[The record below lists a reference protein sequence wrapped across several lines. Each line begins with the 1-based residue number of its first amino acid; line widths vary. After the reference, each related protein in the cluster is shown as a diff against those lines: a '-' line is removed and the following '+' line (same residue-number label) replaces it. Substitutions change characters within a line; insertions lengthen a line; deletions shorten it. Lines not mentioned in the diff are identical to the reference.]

1 MALWKT
7 STIICQNGFRT
18 YSGDMMG
25 IQFTRA
31 FSVTTLVQKVT
42 SKLKK
47 DPSPT
52 VAVLRM
58 AGTIVDGR
66 AGGRRVNFN
75 ALEKQIEKSFKHKNL
90 QAVCLR
96 INSPGGS
103 PVQSELIAK
112 RIQNL
117 SVQKKVPVYAFVED
131 VAASGGYFLACGAK
145 EIYASESSIVGSIG
159 VISQSFGFQEII
171 KRYGL
176 ESRLQSAGE
185 NKAIDNPF
193 IEKNE
198 AAKARTQ
205 RVLTTLHAH
214 FINFVKTSRGDRLK
228 GDEGYL
234 FSGEYWTGKEALEVG
249 LIDGIKTDM
258 ETFVKERYGE
268 NVKIKTSKSA
278 GFLSGLLS
286 REAFVNA
293 LVTEVMMQM
302 EERMSEQYWIAKFR

>member
-1 MALWKT
+1 
-7 STIICQNGFRT
+7 
-18 YSGDMMG
+18 MG
-25 IQFTRA
+25 
-31 FSVTTLVQKVT
+31 TTLVQKVT

-66 AGGRRVNFN
+66 AGGRRGNFN

-96 INSPGGS
+96 VNSPGGS

-159 VISQSFGFQEII
+159 VFRALERI
-171 KRYGL
+171 K
-176 ESRLQSAGE
+176 
-185 NKAIDNPF
+185 P
-193 IEKNE
+193 
-198 AAKARTQ
+198 
-205 RVLTTLHAH
+205 LTTLSLRKMRWPKRA
-214 FINFVKTSRGDRLK
+214 R
-228 GDEGYL
+228 
-234 FSGEYWTGKEALEVG
+234 
-249 LIDGIKTDM
+249 
-258 ETFVKERYGE
+258 
-268 NVKIKTSKSA
+268 SA
-278 GFLSGLLS
+278 S
-286 REAFVNA
+286 
-293 LVTEVMMQM
+293 
-302 EERMSEQYWIAKFR
+302 